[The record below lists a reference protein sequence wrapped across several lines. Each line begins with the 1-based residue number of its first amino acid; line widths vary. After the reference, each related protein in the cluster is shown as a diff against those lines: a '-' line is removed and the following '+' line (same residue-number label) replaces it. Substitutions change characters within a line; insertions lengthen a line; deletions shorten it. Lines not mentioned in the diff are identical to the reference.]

1 MKKILVF
8 LSFLSLSLGAA
19 AQDIPWQW
27 NPDSSGAQDRTVVIA
42 DLVVNG
48 LAVDIDG
55 LDSHYLI
62 GAFVDGECRGLS
74 ETVTNSGKRW
84 LQIEVFGNYGHTD
97 DSGKPISFRL
107 YDKDSQSEY
116 PLSSSRLVV
125 WNQTTYGMPSADHV
139 MLSAWTM
146 PTDAVVTY
154 PATITLS
161 KLHDVQVTFTH
172 TNSSE
177 AALDPALL
185 AVAIADGPHGWT
197 AATATG
203 NGLQWT
209 MRGLAVGE
217 YDYYVTYDGKRM
229 LTDDGKQTGKLIIPA
244 EISLANG
251 WDWISLYVPTPF
263 SLIDPPSGFYMST
276 LNIDSQ
282 NQVIEIR
289 SQEAAVYNDPQ
300 QGLFGDITELTAADG
315 FYKIKSNYDEQHSAN
330 AIFNLGTSVDGQA
343 TAAMMPMVEPGYT
356 WIGYPHEQNHSLPV
370 LHELLATTA
379 TEGDLIIGHDA
390 FLEFNGIQWVGSL
403 QTFEAGKGYIYYTE
417 NPTPFR
423 LNWGDYYLPQEPQLL
438 TPQPSASLPWHYDCR
453 RFATTMPVVA
463 KLDPSVSVQADPS
476 RYTVAA
482 FVGEEC
488 RGYGHAADGQ
498 HLFISL
504 SGMPGEVMSFRL
516 YDRLTGSTTLLKE
529 QLGYATACAGSL
541 NAPLLLHTTNL
552 GIEETEGPH
561 RSTNPSANA
570 QYFDLRGR
578 PVAAARGHGIYI
590 KTTGNRTI
598 KIIR

>member
-1 MKKILVF
+1 MKKILAF

-27 NPDSSGAQDRTVVIA
+27 NPDNSGAQDRTVVIA

-62 GAFVDGECRGLS
+62 GAFIDGECRGLS

-116 PLSSSRLVV
+116 PLSSSRPVV

-139 MLSAWTM
+139 VLSAWTM

-185 AVAIADGPHGWT
+185 AVTIADGPHGWT
-197 AATATG
+197 AATVTG

-229 LTDDGKQTGKLIIPA
+229 LTDDGKQAGKLIIPA

-356 WIGYPHEQNHSLPV
+356 WIGYPHEQNHSLEV
-370 LHELLATTA
+370 LQDVLSSTA
-379 TEGDLIIGHDA
+379 TDGDRIIGHNA
-390 FLEFNGIQWVGSL
+390 FLEYDGYQWVGSL
-403 QTFEAGKGYIYYTE
+403 RVFEAGKGYIYYTE
-417 NPTPFR
+417 NTTPFR
-423 LNWGDYYLPQEPQLL
+423 LNWGDYYMPQEPELL
-438 TPQPSASLPWHYDCR
+438 TSRTSPLPSPWHYDYHR
-453 RFATTMPVVA
+453 YASSMPVVA
-463 KLDPSVSVQADPS
+463 SLDLPLALSDG
-476 RYTVAA
+476 RYTVGA
-482 FVGEEC
+482 FVGNEC
-488 RGYGHAADGQ
+488 RGLAEVTGDD
-498 HLFISL
+498 HLFITL
-504 SGMPGEVMSFRL
+504 AGTPGEMMTFKL
-516 YDRLTGSTTLLKE
+516 YDNQTGRTTALKE
-529 QLGYATACAGSL
+529 KLRYGTAAG
-541 NAPLLLHTTNL
+541 NVHAPLQLHASTD
-552 GIEETEGPH
+552 GIEETEMRPANPH
-561 RSTNPSANA
+561 RRCYNLLGSPVTA
-570 QYFDLRGR
+570 GR
-578 PVAAARGHGIYI
+578 AHGIYI
-590 KTTGNRTI
+590 TTVSDGVSTKTI
-598 KIIR
+598 KMIK